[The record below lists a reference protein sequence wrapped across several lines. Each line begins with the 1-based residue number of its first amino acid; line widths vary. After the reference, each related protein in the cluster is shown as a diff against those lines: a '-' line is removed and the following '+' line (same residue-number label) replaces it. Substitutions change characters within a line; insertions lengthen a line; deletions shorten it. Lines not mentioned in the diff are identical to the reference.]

1 MTTFNGIAISE
12 SRLLNHNIIVTA
24 ILILCLALLIFLLC
38 HTIKRYKKFNEKK
51 GKIRNTFVANFIV
64 IGILFCLIIVFGVF
78 SVLPSWTDYIKKDYV
93 IYIGDFSVNDS
104 NTKYGSHILLNDG
117 TTLTG
122 AADFDAEDTNGHVV
136 YSKRSKITLGGQ
148 K

>member
-78 SVLPSWTDYIKKDYV
+78 
-93 IYIGDFSVNDS
+93 
-104 NTKYGSHILLNDG
+104 
-117 TTLTG
+117 
-122 AADFDAEDTNGHVV
+122 
-136 YSKRSKITLGGQ
+136 
-148 K
+148 